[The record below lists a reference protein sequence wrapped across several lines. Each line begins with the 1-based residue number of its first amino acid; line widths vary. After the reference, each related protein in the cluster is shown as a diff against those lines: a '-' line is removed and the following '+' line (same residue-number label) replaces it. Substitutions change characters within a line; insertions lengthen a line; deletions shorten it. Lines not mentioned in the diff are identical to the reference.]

1 MAVTLE
7 VGTTA
12 WSWDELGRADTL
24 CAQAEVAEALGF
36 HSFWLPENHFGSK
49 VAIPSPLMLLAA
61 IAGRTQSIRLGCTSY
76 LLPIR
81 HPLQAAEEVAVLD
94 QLCGGR
100 LILGLGRGLSG
111 AMFKAFGVA
120 AADKRKLFEANL
132 DVMRRAWRGDVLAE
146 DDSGQ
151 PIRLSPL
158 PLQQPSPP
166 LWVAAFGPLALQQV
180 AGLGLPYLASP
191 IETLA
196 VLEGNYRRYH
206 DNVAAAGQNAVAT
219 IPIMRTVFVTNNDA
233 QAKRVQTALANMVPV
248 AMRKKD
254 IAVDDWAIVGD
265 RHYTRDKLA
274 EYVERLH
281 LSHLI
286 VRAGIPGVSA
296 ALQLQSHESLLGV
309 VAELG

>member
-1 MAVTLE
+1 MPTTLE
-7 VGTTA
+7 VGTTP
-12 WSWDELGRADTL
+12 WLWDALGPAEML
-24 CAQAEVAEALGF
+24 CAQAERAQTLGF
-36 HSFWLPENHFGSK
+36 HSFWLPENHFGAAA
-49 VAIPSPLMLLAA
+49 AIPSPLMLLAT
-61 IAGRTQSIRLGCTSY
+61 IAGRAQSIRLGCTSY

-100 LILGLGRGLSG
+100 LILGLGRGLSA
-111 AMFKAFGVA
+111 AMFKAFDVA
-120 AADKRKLFEANL
+120 AGDKRKLFQANL
-132 DVMRRAWRGDVLAE
+132 EVMRRAWRGEVLDN
-146 DDSGQ
+146 DDAGQ

-158 PLQQPSPP
+158 PVQQPSPP

-191 IETLA
+191 IESLA

-206 DNVAAAGQNAVAT
+206 LAVAAAGLSAVAT
-219 IPIMRTVFVTNNDA
+219 IPVMRTVFVTHDDA
-233 QAKRVQTALANMVPV
+233 QAERVRAALASAVPA
-248 AMRKKD
+248 AMRKKNT
-254 IAVDDWAIVGD
+254 AVDEWAIVGD

-286 VRAGIPGVSA
+286 VRAGVSGVSEA
-296 ALQLQSHESLLGV
+296 DQLRSHEQLLAV
-309 VAELG
+309 VAEL